1 MQAKRDKRSRI
12 RAAKRTA
19 GHGSKKKNRGTGQRG
34 GAGLSNIGK
43 RGSAKIQKIAGSGGN
58 IGLGKHGFKSIEKK
72 IDSKVHA
79 INLLE
84 LQSRL
89 VLYTAKGMVTKEK
102 GTYLID
108 LGKLGYEKLLS
119 KGQVVEKMNI
129 KVASATKNAVDK
141 VNAFG
146 GSVEAGP
153 AEVATEEVK

>member
-1 MQAKRDKRSRI
+1 MQTKRDKRSRI

-58 IGLGKHGFKSIEKK
+58 INLGKHGFKSLEKK
-72 IDSKVHA
+72 VNA

-89 VLYTAKGMVTKEK
+89 LLYTLKGKITKEK
-102 GTYLID
+102 DAYHVD

-119 KGQVVEKMNI
+119 KGAVTEKMVI
-129 KVASATKNAVDK
+129 KVTSATQNAVDK
-141 VNAFG
+141 VKAFG
-146 GSVEAGP
+146 GSVEAGQT
-153 AEVATEEVK
+153 EDATEEVK